1 VAKNNYNQ
9 VDSSVTFPQREEEV
23 LTFWKENKIFEK
35 SVEKN
40 PVDKNWNFLDGP
52 PFVTGMPHYGSLLS
66 SISKD
71 PYGRYYTMKGY
82 RVRRV
87 WGWDG
92 HGLPIENKVE
102 NKLNLE
108 RKKDI
113 EEKVGVAKFIEECKK
128 YVNEVSGE
136 WEWYVDHIGRWVD
149 FENAYKTW
157 EKDYMETVMWVFKQ
171 LYDKDLIYKGR
182 RVSLYCPH
190 CVTPIS
196 NFEVAMDADNYQEV
210 TEASN
215 TYKYKATEDDNT
227 YYLAW
232 STTPWNKIATPAL
245 AVNPKLEY
253 VRIKQ
258 GDDSY
263 ILAKNTVSMLKDEPY
278 EVLEEFK
285 GEKLIGETFEGHYD
299 FYRTGDGLSSQEKN
313 KKAFVIIPGDF
324 VTEEEGTGIVT
335 IAAYGEDDMRA
346 MSEQD
351 IQVVLHVN
359 EEGHLHDDVPNWGG
373 MYYLDVNPLV
383 NKDLADRGLMYEE
396 KQHTHTVP
404 TCWRCHTRL
413 FYSPQD
419 AWFVNVQRL
428 KPELEKHNE
437 EVNWYPEHFKHGR
450 FLNSLKAQPDWCIS
464 RSRYW
469 GSPIP
474 VWETQSGKRIV
485 PGSIKE
491 LEELSGQKIDDL
503 HKPGIDEVVIKDPE
517 TGEEAHRVTE
527 VLDSWI
533 EAGSAAFAERHY
545 PFNENEKL
553 EQFFPPDFIAEYTGQ
568 IRAWFNVLHII
579 AVGLSLSE
587 RPSDNIVAKNV
598 LVNGVMKGTDGKK
611 MSKNLGNYPDP
622 REMLT
627 KYGGDALRLYLL
639 SSPIMTGE
647 DMNISEEE
655 YRNQVKLF
663 LLPLQNTYR
672 FFVTYANLDGWSK
685 DAYVEERK
693 AVIDTWI
700 ISRLNNLIKE
710 VTKYMDE
717 YNSVKAIEALKYFLV
732 NDFSG
737 WYIRRIRDRVGVT
750 VDDGND
756 KDSAYT
762 TMYDCLVQFSRLLAP
777 IAPFYSEEIYK
788 NLTKDESVHLS
799 NWPTATDSLIDENLE
814 NEMDIARK
822 VVEQA
827 HSARKEA
834 GIKVRQPLNL
844 LEVVSPIDFCK
855 DVIQL
860 IKDETNIL
868 IVDVKRGKEISVDLD
883 TTIDDRLRMMGDA
896 RDVTREIQS
905 ERKRLGT
912 SLDEQVDVVITQE
925 FTQAL
930 QDQITNAALVRNL
943 TVGNTFEVKRIE
955 N

>member
-1 VAKNNYNQ
+1 
-9 VDSSVTFPQREEEV
+9 
-23 LTFWKENKIFEK
+23 
-35 SVEKN
+35 
-40 PVDKNWNFLDGP
+40 
-52 PFVTGMPHYGSLLS
+52 
-66 SISKD
+66 
-71 PYGRYYTMKGY
+71 
-82 RVRRV
+82 
-87 WGWDG
+87 
-92 HGLPIENKVE
+92 
-102 NKLNLE
+102 
-108 RKKDI
+108 
-113 EEKVGVAKFIEECKK
+113 
-128 YVNEVSGE
+128 
-136 WEWYVDHIGRWVD
+136 
-149 FENAYKTW
+149 
-157 EKDYMETVMWVFKQ
+157 
-171 LYDKDLIYKGR
+171 
-182 RVSLYCPH
+182 
-190 CVTPIS
+190 
-196 NFEVAMDADNYQEV
+196 
-210 TEASN
+210 
-215 TYKYKATEDDNT
+215 
-227 YYLAW
+227 
-232 STTPWNKIATPAL
+232 
-245 AVNPKLEY
+245 
-253 VRIKQ
+253 
-258 GDDSY
+258 
-263 ILAKNTVSMLKDEPY
+263 
-278 EVLEEFK
+278 
-285 GEKLIGETFEGHYD
+285 
-299 FYRTGDGLSSQEKN
+299 
-313 KKAFVIIPGDF
+313 
-324 VTEEEGTGIVT
+324 
-335 IAAYGEDDMRA
+335 
-346 MSEQD
+346 
-351 IQVVLHVN
+351 
-359 EEGHLHDDVPNWGG
+359 
-373 MYYLDVNPLV
+373 
-383 NKDLADRGLMYEE
+383 
-396 KQHTHTVP
+396 
-404 TCWRCHTRL
+404 
-413 FYSPQD
+413 
-419 AWFVNVQRL
+419 
-428 KPELEKHNE
+428 
-437 EVNWYPEHFKHGR
+437 
-450 FLNSLKAQPDWCIS
+450 
-464 RSRYW
+464 
-469 GSPIP
+469 
-474 VWETQSGKRIV
+474 
-485 PGSIKE
+485 
-491 LEELSGQKIDDL
+491 
-503 HKPGIDEVVIKDPE
+503 
-517 TGEEAHRVTE
+517 
-527 VLDSWI
+527 
-533 EAGSAAFAERHY
+533 
-545 PFNENEKL
+545 
-553 EQFFPPDFIAEYTGQ
+553 
-568 IRAWFNVLHII
+568 
-579 AVGLSLSE
+579 
-587 RPSDNIVAKNV
+587 
-598 LVNGVMKGTDGKK
+598 

-627 KYGGDALRLYLL
+627 KYGGDALRMYLL